1 MDDSDWHDL
10 GPAHLLRARPLQQIE
25 IGRLKLALSCV
36 DGQFAAIS
44 GVCNHA
50 GGPLGDGTLDGDYVV
65 CPWHHFKFHRVTGE
79 GEPGYEDDRVPQH
92 ELREDA
98 GHLFVKL
105 VPTTKRR
112 AAKHAKHPLDRSLE
126 RDPGGVR
133 VLGISTTVMD
143 NAHPRYSTSE
153 ALLDT
158 AIEHARSRGLE
169 TRTIRLRDLSFRH
182 CEGYYS
188 KSAKA
193 CTWPCSITQMDPTD
207 QLERVYEAAVF
218 WADVIVVA
226 MPIRWGVASSLYFK
240 MAERFNCV
248 QNQIT
253 IRNRIMLR
261 DKVASFIIT
270 GGQDNVQAVAGQA
283 LTFFSELGCQF
294 PQFPYIAHSRGWSA
308 EDMEN
313 NVTYVRES
321 AHLHEAARELVVRG
335 CELSERLLATTTKP
349 ALVRAGRKASGGA
362 DVVRLPIV
370 SDE

>member
-1 MDDSDWHDL
+1 MDESSWHDL
-10 GPAHLLRARPLQQIE
+10 GPAEPLRARPLQQIE
-25 IGRLKLALSCV
+25 IGRLKIALSWV
-36 DGQFAAIS
+36 GGQFAAIS

-65 CPWHHFKFHRVTGE
+65 CPWHHYKFHRATGE
-79 GEPGYEDDRVPQH
+79 GEPGYEDDRVPRH
-92 ELREDA
+92 EVRETD
-98 GHLFVKL
+98 GRLFVNL
-105 VPTTKRR
+105 VPATKRH
-112 AAKHAKHPLDRSLE
+112 AAKHEKHPLDRSLD

-143 NAHPRYSTSE
+143 NAYPRYSTSE

-158 AIEHARSRGLE
+158 AMEHARSRGLE

-188 KSAKA
+188 KSAQA

-207 QLERVYEAAVF
+207 QLDRVYEAAVF
-218 WADVIVVA
+218 WADVMIIA

-270 GGQDNVQAVAGQA
+270 GGQDNVQGVAGQA

-313 NVTYVRES
+313 NVKYVRDSE
-321 AHLHEAARELVVRG
+321 HLHEAARELVVRG
-335 CELSERLLATTTKP
+335 CELSKRLLATTDARP
-349 ALVRAGRKASGGA
+349 MVRAGRKASGGA
-362 DVVRLPIV
+362 DSVKLKVV
-370 SDE
+370 SDD